1 MIHLFDSIIPLS
13 LFFLSRSNVLFIL
26 IPISIIFISIDFL
39 RHHVKIIKNIY
50 SLFFDRFTRNIEKNK
65 NTFTGA
71 TYYLLGCLIVMY
83 FFKEKSIIICS
94 LLIMSIADSFA
105 AIIGIKYGKT
115 KIYNGKSLEGSF
127 AFFVTSFLILNIFI
141 LDLSII
147 KCIFIALIVT
157 LVELFSFH
165 RINDNI
171 TIPIFAAL
179 SIKLLI

>member
-1 MIHLFDSIIPLS
+1 M
-13 LFFLSRSNVLFIL
+13 LFIL
-26 IPISIIFISIDFL
+26 IPVSIIFISIDYL
-39 RHHVKIIKNIY
+39 RHHLEIIKRIY
-50 SLFFDRFTRNIEKNK
+50 TFFFDRFTRNIEKNK

-71 TYYLLGCLIVMY
+71 TYYLLGCLIVIY
-83 FFKEKSIIICS
+83 FFEERSIILSS
-94 LLIMSIADSFA
+94 LLIMSISDSFA

-141 LDLSII
+141 LDLAII
-147 KCIFIALIVT
+147 KCISIALIVT
-157 LVELFSFH
+157 IVELFSFH